1 MLKNNLTYGLQ
12 KSWMFRLLFLIFL
25 AIFAQ
30 SPIADA
36 YTDALCSSP
45 VDYNEQNDPSDPVVT
60 SELNLNNNRQCIND
74 LKASKQASKDY
85 QASLQRHLIKD
96 EPTCRIMQ
104 VSTISATDVKS
115 SQIYPPVSSDS
126 SPPLV

>member
-1 MLKNNLTYGLQ
+1 MLKDNLTYGLQ
-12 KSWMFRLLFLIFL
+12 KSWMCRLLFLVFL

-30 SPIADA
+30 SPVADA
-36 YTDALCSSP
+36 YSDSLCSSP

-85 QASLQRHLIKD
+85 QASLQRHLIQY
-96 EPTCRIMQ
+96 EPTCPIKQ
-104 VSTISATDVKS
+104 VSLSAADLKS

-126 SPPLV
+126 SPPVV

>member
-12 KSWMFRLLFLIFL
+12 KCWMCKLLFLIFL

-36 YTDALCSSP
+36 YSDSLSSSP
-45 VDYNEQNDPSDPVVT
+45 VVYNDQNDPSDPVVT
-60 SELNLNNNRQCIND
+60 SELNLNNNRKCIND
-74 LKASKQASKDY
+74 LKASRQESKDY
-85 QASLQRHLIKD
+85 QASLHRHLIRD
-96 EPTCRIMQ
+96 EPACHFVQ
-104 VSTISATDVKS
+104 VSISEIDLKS
-115 SQIYPPVSSDS
+115 SQIYSPLSSDS

>member
-1 MLKNNLTYGLQ
+1 MC
-12 KSWMFRLLFLIFL
+12 RLLFLILL

-36 YTDALCSSP
+36 YSDSLCSSP
-45 VDYNEQNDPSDPVVT
+45 IDYNEQNDPSDGVVT
-60 SELNLNNNRQCIND
+60 SELNLNDSRKCINV

-85 QASLQRHLIKD
+85 QASLQQHLIQD
-96 EPTCRIMQ
+96 DPTSHLKQESIL
-104 VSTISATDVKS
+104 VTDLKS

-126 SPPLV
+126 SPPAI